1 MKDPVGSEHADGPAC
16 SPGEAV
22 VLFLVG
28 LAVAYGAAHLD
39 PNPSTIGGSLQ
50 PLVMFLGWIAPAYA
64 LASARGRDPLVAHGL
79 LVRSRDLRPAALV
92 SAVLLLLF
100 AVGYVAWARL
110 TGLTTG
116 ASPPNEVTRSV
127 VEWLVWGFLFVAVPE
142 EYFFRGVLQPAF
154 DQGRDG
160 RTVRV
165 LGANLGR
172 GALVSAALFCL
183 GHVTLDL
190 AVHGATAPLRVATFF
205 PGLWFAWLRARTGG
219 VLAPAVAHAVAN
231 ALAFGLH
238 DAFAP

>member
-1 MKDPVGSEHADGPAC
+1 MSEPPKSDHADGPAC
-16 SPGEAV
+16 GPLEALA
-22 VLFLVG
+22 LFLIG

-39 PNPSTIGGSLQ
+39 PNPSTFGGSVQ

-64 LASARGRDPLVAHGL
+64 LASWRGRDPLVAHGL

-92 SAVLLLLF
+92 SVVLLVLF
-100 AVGYVAWARL
+100 AVGYVAWARA
-110 TGLTTG
+110 TGRTTG

-127 VEWLVWGFLFVAVPE
+127 IEWLVWGFLFVALPE
-142 EYFFRGVLQPAF
+142 EYFFRGVLQSAF
-154 DQGRDG
+154 DHGREG
-160 RTVRV
+160 RTLRV

-205 PGLWFAWLRARTGG
+205 PGLWFAWLRVRTGG
-219 VLAPAVAHAVAN
+219 VLAPALAHAVAN
-231 ALAFGLH
+231 ALGYGLH